1 MDKSLE
7 IHSLPRL
14 IMKKESEQTN
24 YSFGDWINNQ
34 TLLKFYKA
42 SIILTEKDTTREEND
57 SQYPC
62 WTYMKKN

>member
-1 MDKSLE
+1 MRE
-7 IHSLPRL
+7 
-14 IMKKESEQTN
+14 
-24 YSFGDWINNQ
+24 

-62 WTYMKKN
+62 WTYMKKKRKISKLSSTVH